1 MGALLNAILAIGTFI
16 GTIFSYFMYM
26 IDGTLQMVSTA
37 FAVIEGIPAYFVF
50 LPAGCIAILG
60 SAFGIHILRTI
71 FGR

>member
-1 MGALLNAILAIGTFI
+1 MAALLQGIIAIGTFI
-16 GTIFSYFMYM
+16 GALFSYLMYM
-26 IDGTLQMVSTA
+26 IQGTTQMVTTA
-37 FAVIEGIPAYFVF
+37 FSVIQALPAYMVF

>member
-1 MGALLNAILAIGTFI
+1 MGALLNAILGIGSFI
-16 GTIFSYFMYM
+16 GSIFAYIMYM
-26 IDGTLQMVSTA
+26 IEGTVQMVTTA
-37 FAVIEGIPAYFVF
+37 FAVIEGLPAYMVF